1 MKSKRVALY
10 QRCSTTDQNVE
21 MQDTDLKQDCE
32 QRGLTVYKVYVD
44 KGISGAK
51 DKRPAL
57 DALMSDAR
65 KRRFDA
71 VLVWRSDRFARSTKH
86 LITALEEFR
95 HYGIDFISFQEN
107 IDTSSPMGKAM
118 FTVVAAV
125 AELERSLIAER
136 VKAGLRNAKAK
147 GKHIGRKFTEETQP
161 KTVAKVFAMRKR
173 GLGMCRIADE
183 VGLSSRTVWR
193 LLRAVQAAQET
204 SAA

>member
-1 MKSKRVALY
+1 MGTTGKRVALY

-21 MQDTDLKQDCE
+21 MQDADLKQYCA
-32 QRGLTVYKVYVD
+32 QRGLAIHKVYVD
-44 KGISGAK
+44 KGISGSK
-51 DKRPAL
+51 DRRPAL
-57 DALMSDAR
+57 DALMNDAR

-71 VLVWRSDRFARSTKH
+71 VLVWRFDRFARSTRH

-95 HYGIDFISFQEN
+95 HFGIDFISFQEN

-147 GKHIGRKFTEETQP
+147 GRHVGRKFVEQTRPET
-161 KTVAKVFAMRKR
+161 VVRVLELRKQ
-173 GLGMCRIADE
+173 GMGMCRIADE
-183 VGLSSRTVWR
+183 VGMSSRTVWR
-193 LLRAVQAAQET
+193 LCQTA
-204 SAA
+204 

>member
-1 MKSKRVALY
+1 MKTKRVALY

-21 MQDTDLKQDCE
+21 MQDSDLRRYCD
-32 QRGLTVYKVYVD
+32 QRGLQVFKVYVD

-57 DALMSDAR
+57 DQLMNDAR
-65 KRRFDA
+65 KRRFDV
-71 VLVWRSDRFARSTKH
+71 VLVWRFDRFARSTRH
-86 LITALEEFR
+86 LITALEEFK

-118 FTVVAAV
+118 FTIVAAV

-147 GKHIGRKFTEETQP
+147 GKHIGRKFTEDTKPQ
-161 KTVAKVFAMRKR
+161 TVAKVFELRKQ

-183 VGLSSRTVWR
+183 VRLSSRTVWR
-193 LLRAVQAAQET
+193 LLQGEDTAA
-204 SAA
+204 